1 MFVTKSTY
9 EKAVDEAKRWHE
21 DAKTCAHKY
30 EQLLAQWNSLIR
42 EINSKGG
49 EEFLNSTP
57 QFTDDEL
64 KQLIMLCHPDKHD
77 GKRSAVEMTQKLNNL
92 RSG

>member
-1 MFVTKSTY
+1 MFVTKATY
-9 EKAVDEAKRWHE
+9 ERAANEALRWHRE
-21 DAKTCAHKY
+21 AVSIKTMY

-42 EINSKGG
+42 QINAKGG
-49 EEFLNSTP
+49 EKFLNSTS

-77 GKRSAVEMTQKLNNL
+77 GKRSAVEMTQKLNAL
-92 RSG
+92 RGG